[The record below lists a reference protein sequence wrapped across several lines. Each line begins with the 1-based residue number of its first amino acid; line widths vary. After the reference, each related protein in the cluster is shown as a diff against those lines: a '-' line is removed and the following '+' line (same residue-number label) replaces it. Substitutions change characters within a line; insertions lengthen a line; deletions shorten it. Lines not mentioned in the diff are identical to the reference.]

1 MKMPSST
8 RLKYRLMTLADGNRL
23 LDVDSNPEVMKF
35 ISNGVPTSEHD
46 LDNIILPRLAK
57 YLRPDKGWGIWEVC
71 DKISNE
77 YFGWILVRPMH
88 FFSPH
93 TELDNWEL
101 GWRFKQSTWG
111 KGYATESAKHIMQTL
126 SKKHKIHLFTAIAV
140 AENKASIQVMK
151 KIGMSFEKSEFH
163 VDPLINM
170 QMEYY
175 KIEI

>member
-1 MKMPSST
+1 MIMPPSA
-8 RLKYRLMTLADGNRL
+8 RLNYRLMTLADGHRL
-23 LDVDSNPEVMKF
+23 LDVDSDPVVMKY
-35 ISNGVPTSEHD
+35 ISKGIPSSEHD
-46 LDNIILPRLAK
+46 IENILLPRLAK

-71 DKISNE
+71 DKVSNE

-88 FFSPH
+88 FFSAEP
-93 TELDNWEL
+93 ELDNWEL
-101 GWRFKQSTWG
+101 GWRFKQSSWG

-126 SKKHKIHLFTAIAV
+126 SNKHKIHVFTAIAI

-151 KIGMSFEKSEFH
+151 KIGMSFEKSAFH

-175 KIEI
+175 RINI